1 MRPAATSPLPT
12 ELAAPG
18 HLGWRCGERHG
29 EYDAVKPSRESQ
41 ACGVKASC
49 DGPADAA
56 TCVKCAPRQVHRGGR
71 RRGVFLKISGSA

>member
-71 RRGVFLKISGSA
+71 RGGVFLKISGSA